1 MKKKERERW
10 MDKKRQVER
19 YDQREKV
26 KKGKEEN
33 TREER
38 KQRKQVKNQDDKQLK
53 FDPEDVKRK
62 NLTNVRGI
70 ILMRYK
76 F

>member
-1 MKKKERERW
+1 MN
-10 MDKKRQVER
+10 KKRQIER
-19 YDQREKV
+19 CDQREKV
-26 KKGKEEN
+26 KKGREEN

-38 KQRKQVKNQDDKQLK
+38 KQRKQVKNQDDKQLN

-62 NLTNVRGI
+62 NLTNERGT
-70 ILMRYK
+70 ILMTYK

>member
-1 MKKKERERW
+1 MKKKERETQ
-10 MDKKRQVER
+10 MDKKRQIER
-19 YDQREKV
+19 CDQREKV
-26 KKGKEEN
+26 KKGREEN

-38 KQRKQVKNQDDKQLK
+38 KQRKQVRNLDDKQLK
-53 FDPEDVKRK
+53 FDREDVKRK

-70 ILMRYK
+70 ILMTYK

>member
-1 MKKKERERW
+1 

-19 YDQREKV
+19 CDQREKV
-26 KKGKEEN
+26 KKGREEN
-33 TREER
+33 KREER
-38 KQRKQVKNQDDKQLK
+38 KKRKQVRNLKEKQLE

-62 NLTNVRGI
+62 NLTNERGT
-70 ILMRYK
+70 ILMTYK